1 MSSDPARDL
10 YSFLRSK
17 DFIPEEENDEESNEK
32 SDAESGLRAV
42 DSFEDADA
50 SETESDASKDES
62 DRTASNGTA
71 SDSPPAGRPE
81 TSPSDAGSLDFEDD
95 DLGERLRTCSA
106 DELND
111 APFGIV
117 AVDDDGVV
125 EFYNRYES
133 EMSGVERNQAVG
145 KNFFTQLAPCSNNRI
160 FLGRFKKGVRTGE
173 MDERFNY
180 TFTYKMRP
188 TLVDIRLYRDE
199 ASNNW
204 ILVRKR

>member
-17 DFIPEEENDEESNEK
+17 DFIPEEENDEES
-32 SDAESGLRAV
+32 DAESGLRAV
-42 DSFEDADA
+42 DSFEDDDA
-50 SETESDASKDES
+50 SEVNSDSA
-62 DRTASNGTA
+62 A
-71 SDSPPAGRPE
+71 SDSAASDSEVSGGAEPP
-81 TSPSDAGSLDFEDD
+81 PSDAGSLNFEDD
-95 DLGERLRTCSA
+95 DLGERLRTCST

>member
-17 DFIPEEENDEESNEK
+17 DFIPEEENEQNNEE
-32 SDAESGLRAV
+32 SDAEPGLRAV
-42 DSFEDADA
+42 DSFEDSNA
-50 SETESDASKDES
+50 SEVDSDSA
-62 DRTASNGTA
+62 ASNGTA

-125 EFYNRYES
+125 KFYNRYES
-133 EMSGVERNQAVG
+133 EMSGVDRNQAVG

-199 ASNNW
+199 AGHNW

>member
-17 DFIPEEENDEESNEK
+17 DFIPEEENDEES
-32 SDAESGLRAV
+32 DAESGLRAV
-42 DSFEDADA
+42 DSFEDDDA
-50 SETESDASKDES
+50 SEVNSDSA
-62 DRTASNGTA
+62 A
-71 SDSPPAGRPE
+71 SDSAASDSEVSGGAEPP
-81 TSPSDAGSLDFEDD
+81 PSDAVSLNFEDD
-95 DLGERLRTCSA
+95 DLGERLRTCST

>member
-17 DFIPEEENDEESNEK
+17 DFIPDDDEDGD
-32 SDAESGLRAV
+32 SDSGLRAV
-42 DSFEDADA
+42 DSFDDADA
-50 SETESDASKDES
+50 ASDASTDASPDTDE
-62 DRTASNGTA
+62 RA
-71 SDSPPAGRPE
+71 PAADTDEPLNF
-81 TSPSDAGSLDFEDD
+81 DDD
-95 DLGERLRTCSA
+95 DLGERLRTYSA
-106 DELND
+106 DALND

-125 EFYNRYES
+125 QFYNRYES
-133 EMSGVERNQAVG
+133 EMSGVDREKAVG
-145 KNFFTQLAPCSNNRI
+145 KNFFNQLAPCSNNRI
-160 FLGRFKKGVRTGE
+160 FQGRFKKGVRTGE

-188 TLVDIRLYRDE
+188 TLVDIRLHRDD
-199 ASNNW
+199 ANNNW

>member
-17 DFIPEEENDEESNEK
+17 DFIPEEDDDGDNDS
-32 SDAESGLRAV
+32 ESGLRAV
-42 DSFEDADA
+42 DSFDDSDA
-50 SETESDASKDES
+50 SNDGSDETESGSAASGRSETTS
-62 DRTASNGTA
+62 SA
-71 SDSPPAGRPE
+71 DSP
-81 TSPSDAGSLDFEDD
+81 SLDFEDD
-95 DLGERLRTCSA
+95 NLGERLRTCST
-106 DELND
+106 DELNA

-133 EMSGVERNQAVG
+133 EMSGVERSEAVG

-199 ASNNW
+199 ANNNW

>member
-17 DFIPEEENDEESNEK
+17 DFIPEEEGDEG
-32 SDAESGLRAV
+32 SDAEAGLRAV
-42 DSFEDADA
+42 DSFDDTEA
-50 SETESDASKDES
+50 SEAESN
-62 DRTASNGTA
+62 RTASDGA
-71 SDSPPAGRPE
+71 PAGRAE
-81 TSPSDAGSLDFEDD
+81 TASPSDAGPLNFEDD
-95 DLGERLRTCSA
+95 DLGERLRTCST

>member
-17 DFIPEEENDEESNEK
+17 DFIPEEDDEDSG
-32 SDAESGLRAV
+32 AESGLRAV
-42 DSFEDADA
+42 DSFEDDDPSQTDSGSAASGSEASGGAETTSSADSA
-50 SETESDASKDES
+50 
-62 DRTASNGTA
+62 
-71 SDSPPAGRPE
+71 
-81 TSPSDAGSLDFEDD
+81 SLDFEDD
-95 DLGERLRTCSA
+95 DLGERLRTCSV